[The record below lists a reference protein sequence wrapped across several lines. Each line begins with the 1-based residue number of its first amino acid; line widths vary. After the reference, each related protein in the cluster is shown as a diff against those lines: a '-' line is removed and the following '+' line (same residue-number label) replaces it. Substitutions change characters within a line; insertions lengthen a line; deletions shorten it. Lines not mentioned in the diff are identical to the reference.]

1 MGLRQRIQSKLKET
15 YRFIIVHNET
25 YQQAG
30 NYTFT
35 VGRLVLFGVIGAGVL
50 ILVTSVLIVFTP
62 LREFIPGYTDTKMK
76 QEHLRLMEDMDRLQQ
91 QLALQDSF
99 LVTMQ
104 AIFRAPDTD
113 SLLRQA
119 EQTLGQAGGSLLQAE
134 GGITKFINPLQGK
147 LVSRYDPKDARYGI
161 EIEAANNAT
170 VSAAAD
176 GLVIFAEFSKET
188 GHVILLQHAG
198 NLVTA
203 YKHNNRL
210 LKKPGDYVFS
220 GEAIAAVGNTGE
232 LAKGTRL
239 RFEVWEKGKPQ
250 DPLKYVSY

>member
-35 VGRLVLFGVIGAGVL
+35 VGRLVLLSILLAGFL
-50 ILVTSVLIVFTP
+50 IIVTSVLIVFTP
-62 LREFIPGYTDTKMK
+62 LREFIPGYTDSKM
-76 QEHLRLMEDMDRLQQ
+76 QADHLQLMEDMDKLKV

-99 LVTMQ
+99 MVTMQ
-104 AIFRAPDTD
+104 HVFREPDTD
-113 SLLRQA
+113 SLLKSA
-119 EQTLGQAGGSLLQAE
+119 EQTLDEAGGSHLHE
-134 GGITKFINPLQGK
+134 GITRFINPVQGK
-147 LVSRYDPKDARYGI
+147 LQSKFDPRDNQYGI
-161 EIEAANNAT
+161 ELAVDNNAT

-176 GLVIFAEFSKET
+176 GMIIFAEYSKET
-188 GHVILLQHAG
+188 GHVLMIQHAG
-198 NLVTA
+198 NLVTV

-210 LKKPGDYVFS
+210 LKKTGDYVFS
-220 GEAIAAVGNTGE
+220 GEAIAAAGAMGE

-250 DPLKYVSY
+250 DPLKFVSY